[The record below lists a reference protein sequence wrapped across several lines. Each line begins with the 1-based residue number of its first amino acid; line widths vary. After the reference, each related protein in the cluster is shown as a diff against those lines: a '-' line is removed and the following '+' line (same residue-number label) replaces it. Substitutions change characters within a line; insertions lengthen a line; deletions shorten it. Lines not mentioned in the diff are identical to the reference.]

1 MSEDAQRRGD
11 EGRLHLGGREI
22 AYTVERTGRRKTIA
36 VSVDLSGVRVLAPAD
51 AGTEELEATLRRKAP
66 WVVAKLALV
75 EEMGQAPAAREFVS
89 GETFHYLGR
98 GYRLRVLPDPSAVA
112 TRIRLSGRHM
122 LAPVAEGLDE
132 RLAQIAVRR
141 GLIVWYEGRARE
153 RLPERIAAF
162 AERVGIRPPHLL
174 VRDQEKRWGS
184 CDARGQIRANWR
196 LMTLPLPLID
206 YVLAH
211 EVCHVLEPNHR
222 PPFWRLLEVV
232 MPDWEVRRATLREA
246 GPRFAW

>member
-1 MSEDAQRRGD
+1 MSEGVPPRGD
-11 EGRLHLGGREI
+11 EGRLRFGGQDI
-22 AYTVERTGRRKTIA
+22 TYTVERTGRRKSIS

-51 AGTEELEATLRRKAP
+51 AAAEEVEATLRRKAL
-66 WVVAKLALV
+66 WVIAKLALV
-75 EEMGQAPAAREFVS
+75 GEMGQAAAAREFVS

-98 GYRLRVLPDPSAVA
+98 GYRLRVLPDPSAVG

-122 LAPVAEGLDE
+122 LAPVAEGLDQ
-132 RLAQIAVRR
+132 RLARIAVRR
-141 GLIVWYEGRARE
+141 GLILWYEGRARE
-153 RLPERIAAF
+153 RLPERLAAF
-162 AERVGIRPPHLL
+162 AGRVGIRSPHLL

-184 CDARGQIRANWR
+184 CDARGRIRVNWR

-211 EVCHVLEPNHR
+211 EVCHVIEPNHR

-232 MPDWEVRRATLREA
+232 MPDWETRRAVLRDA